1 LEAIASEIH
10 DSERI
15 HNQKMDIKSQII
27 NSLRKVTG
35 EEVMKLD
42 VPEREEYGEYSSNIA
57 MQIFAGVKDPPAGLA
72 GQESGRVEDKG
83 NVIVNPSLSGT
94 KQSYYNN
101 PRQLAEEI
109 VNKLNNDKE
118 LLEVVEKI
126 DVAGPGF
133 INFHLK
139 PDALTTILRGVLEEG
154 SDYGRLFVNK
164 NKKLSFEFGQP
175 NTHKLPHIGHLFSYI
190 LGSSLS
196 NILEETGYEIRRA
209 NYQGDIGPHVAKCL
223 WAFLKENPTVPEDL
237 EGKVKLLQLMYQ
249 HGSAAY
255 EKGGTEKDEIDK
267 LNQDIYNNV
276 PEVQEILTKT
286 REWSKTYYKQFEK
299 RLDIEFD
306 RYYYESE
313 VHQKG
318 YELVKNNIG
327 KVFSESEGAVIY
339 EGSKAGL
346 HDRVFI
352 TSRNTPT
359 YEAKDVCLEI
369 LKYEEFPYDKLI
381 ITTASEQNEYFK
393 VIFSAIE
400 KVMPELKGKLEH
412 IGFGMVNLK
421 SGKMASR
428 TGEIIGAV
436 DLVDMVVAEIR
447 KIVEDRKDL
456 SEAEKEEIAESVG
469 IGAVKYSFLKNSPL
483 KDTKFDIKESISK
496 EGNSGPYLQYTYART
511 QSVLEKAKKPS
522 TANSLQITEKQKTV
536 DSSLSALSLNEEE
549 LNILRSLLHF
559 PEAVEASAIS
569 YSPNLICNYVYDL
582 AQKYNTFYNKHDI
595 LEQRTKDKKV
605 SEYRLSL
612 TKAVGIVIENSLK
625 LLGIK
630 TLLKM

>member
-1 LEAIASEIH
+1 MRIGFIVVLYQTPENEINRIEDEILKLGFKDLKIYFIENTKENRGYGGGINEGIRMAQEDNCELIIAANPDITLSRLKAKEILAGG
-10 DSERI
+10 
-15 HNQKMDIKSQII
+15 KYFDIWGLAMIQQGQ
-27 NSLRKVTG
+27 VFYG
-35 EEVMKLD
+35 GKLD
-42 VPEREEYGEYSSNIA
+42 SVRLTGGLNPQKPKKRFQKTDWISGSFL
-57 MQIFAGVKDPPAGLA
+57 IFKTKVINKIGLF
-72 GQESGRVEDKG
+72 
-83 NVIVNPSLSGT
+83 
-94 KQSYYNN
+94 
-101 PRQLAEEI
+101 AE
-109 VNKLNNDKE
+109 KY
-118 LLEVVEKI
+118 
-126 DVAGPGF
+126 F
-133 INFHLK
+133 
-139 PDALTTILRGVLEEG
+139 
-154 SDYGRLFVNK
+154 
-164 NKKLSFEFGQP
+164 
-175 NTHKLPHIGHLFSYI
+175 
-190 LGSSLS
+190 
-196 NILEETGYEIRRA
+196 
-209 NYQGDIGPHVAKCL
+209 
-223 WAFLKENPTVPEDL
+223 
-237 EGKVKLLQLMYQ
+237 M
-249 HGSAAY
+249 
-255 EKGGTEKDEIDK
+255 
-267 LNQDIYNNV
+267 
-276 PEVQEILTKT
+276 
-286 REWSKTYYKQFEK
+286 
-299 RLDIEFD
+299 
-306 RYYYESE
+306 YYED
-313 VHQKG
+313 VDFCQRARQKG